1 MSAFLTRF
9 DNNEPVGSGMSQNF
23 ARRSAVISG
32 MPASQQEVIAQS
44 AKKDFQNRTQAVERQ
59 SQVDNNA
66 AFSQG
71 IQGIAK
77 LLGTMQKAKQ
87 FQAKQQE
94 QQAALSGGPQ
104 QASAYGVGNA
114 GPQIPVPQPPFD
126 SFNTEGF
133 QGTSEDEALR
143 ALYEILYG
151 NTPVG
156 VPDTY
161 SQYRKGY

>member
-1 MSAFLTRF
+1 MSAFFNRF
-9 DNNEPVGSGMSQNF
+9 EDPTPPGASMSKDF

-44 AKKDFQNRTQAVERQ
+44 AKKDFQNRTRGIERQ
-59 SQVDNNA
+59 AQADNNA
-66 AFSQG
+66 AFTGG

-114 GPQIPVPQPPFD
+114 GPQVPIPQIPFD
-126 SFNTEGF
+126 SLPQDDF
-133 QGTSEDEALR
+133 QGTDDDKLLME
-143 ALYEILYG
+143 LYQMLYG
-151 NTPVG
+151 NGPIG
-156 VPDTY
+156 
-161 SQYRKGY
+161 GY

>member
-1 MSAFLTRF
+1 MSAFFNRF
-9 DNNEPVGSGMSQNF
+9 EDPTPPGAGMSKDF

-44 AKKDFQNRTQAVERQ
+44 AKKDFQNRTRGVERQ
-59 SQVDNNA
+59 AQADNNA

-94 QQAALSGGPQ
+94 ALANPQTAQRPMSMGIGQIGPE
-104 QASAYGVGNA
+104 ASDPYMLPADDYV
-114 GPQIPVPQPPFD
+114 
-126 SFNTEGF
+126 
-133 QGTSEDEALR
+133 GTSEDQMLLE
-143 ALYEILYG
+143 LYQMLYG
-151 NTPVG
+151 NAPVG
-156 VPDTY
+156 VPETF